1 MIRNSKMKITVLY
14 FARLKETLKYSTE
27 EIDLTAYMAAEGVEV
42 FNVLKLKAFLAK
54 RGEEWSKMLMGKLK
68 VRAAINHELV
78 DDFAEI
84 HNGDEV
90 AFFPPVTGG

>member
-1 MIRNSKMKITVLY
+1 MKIKLFY

-27 EIDLTAYMAAEGVEV
+27 DLDLPADVV
-42 FNVLKLKAFLAK
+42 SILKLKAYLAK
-54 RGEEWSKMLMGKLK
+54 RGDVWGQMLMGKLK

-78 DDFAEI
+78 DDSAAI
-84 HNGDEV
+84 ADGDEV

>member
-1 MIRNSKMKITVLY
+1 MKIKLFY

-27 EIDLTAYMAAEGVEV
+27 DLDLPADVV
-42 FNVLKLKAFLAK
+42 NILKLKAYLAK
-54 RGEEWSKMLMGKLK
+54 RGDVWGQMLMGKLK

-78 DDFAEI
+78 DDNAAI
-84 HNGDEV
+84 ADGDEV

>member
-1 MIRNSKMKITVLY
+1 MKIKLFY

-27 EIDLTAYMAAEGVEV
+27 DLELAESGGPWT
-42 FNVLKLKAFLAK
+42 VLKLKVLLAK
-54 RGEEWSKMLMGKLK
+54 RGDVWGQMLMGKLK

-78 DDFAEI
+78 HDNATITD
-84 HNGDEV
+84 GDEV